1 MSKFSQYFKLLF
13 LILAIFMSSCSKS
26 PDLDVQS
33 PTSSLTKQDGVK
45 LSNQIKY
52 LVKDSSII
60 SIADTNSMIPVL
72 DNNSIVLIEKIPD
85 IQSLNI
91 GDIIVYRNSDINFKY
106 CNQLI
111 IHTIISMDKN
121 IQTLTTKGYNNS
133 TTDPEIQFNQISG
146 RVFCIIYNQKK

>member
-1 MSKFSQYFKLLF
+1 MKQFSQYFKTIL
-13 LILAIFMSSCSKS
+13 LILAIFMSSCSKP

-85 IQSLNI
+85 IQCLKI
-91 GDIIVYRNSDINFKY
+91 GDIIVYRNSDINSKY

-111 IHTIISMDKN
+111 IHTVVSMDKN
-121 IQTLTTKGYNNS
+121 IKTLTTKGYNNL
-133 TTDPEIQFNQISG
+133 TTDPEIQYSNIVG
-146 RVFCIIYNQKK
+146 RVFCVIYTK